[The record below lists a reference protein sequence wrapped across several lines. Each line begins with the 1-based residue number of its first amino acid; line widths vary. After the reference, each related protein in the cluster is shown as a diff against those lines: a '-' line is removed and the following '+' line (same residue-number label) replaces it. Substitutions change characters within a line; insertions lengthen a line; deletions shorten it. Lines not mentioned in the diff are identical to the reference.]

1 MENKEIIT
9 YKNYEKMVN
18 KLAYSWNKTTQIDI
32 ETLKAEANVIFVECL
47 NIYNPDKGR
56 FSTLLYLK
64 ICNRF
69 KNLII
74 KRNAPKRNRIDFE
87 FLEAIYPSDNYN
99 PEKRCIFKNL
109 ISNMSKE
116 AKELITIVLD
126 APADL
131 VEMLPL
137 PRLNVHQ
144 LTKYMVKSK
153 GWKSATMLKAVNEI
167 KNTIR

>member
-1 MENKEIIT
+1 MI
-9 YKNYEKMVN
+9 N
-18 KLAYSWNKTTQIDI
+18 KLAYSWNKTTQIDV

-47 NIYNPDKGR
+47 NIHNPNKGR

-74 KRNAPKRNRIDFE
+74 KRNAPKRHRIDVE
-87 FLEAIYPSDNYN
+87 FIDAITPAPNN
-99 PEKRCIFKNL
+99 PEKQCIFKNL
-109 ISNMSKE
+109 ISNLSKE
-116 AKELITIVLD
+116 AKELALIVLE

-131 VEMLPL
+131 VEMLPV
-137 PRLNVHQ
+137 PRISLYQ
-144 LTKYMVKSK
+144 LTRYMAKSK
-153 GWKSATMLKAVNEI
+153 GWNPTTMVKAVNEI